1 MKYMGV
7 VLIVVGT
14 LLLLA
19 FYITRLQTNTLLL
32 VALAII
38 VTGQSASTFLQLK
51 SKAMSFGWTMLV
63 LL

>member
-38 VTGQSASTFLQLK
+38 VTGAVFHVFALK
-51 SKAMSFGWTMLV
+51 RSSNY
-63 LL
+63 

>member
-1 MKYMGV
+1 MKNSFMKYMGV

-38 VTGQSASTFLQLK
+38 VTGAVFHVFALK
-51 SKAMSFGWTMLV
+51 RSSNY
-63 LL
+63 

>member
-1 MKYMGV
+1 MKNSFMKYMGV

-38 VTGQSASTFLQLK
+38 VTGAAFHVFALK
-51 SKAMSFGWTMLV
+51 RSSNY
-63 LL
+63 